1 MKNLKKHTKAE
12 LISKINGLKTNPG
25 LFSKT
30 MSFLLLFKSFIL
42 KITLIAIVIK
52 IFKRYSIL
60 RRLWTVFNT
69 ILVTIFGISLV
80 DTFHLEIL
88 SNLFHNIIDVFTK
101 FQTNLLELFG
111 HKIETPTKMGTMNR
125 NDSSSTKIQ
134 NEVEGKSK
142 IIERFNK
149 IIHNEPEE
157 IKEDTPIYKNKYV
170 IIGGILILSGLTWY
184 FYDDLKPIGSSILAW
199 INSSRPKPGGDSS
212 NSRYDFNP
220 NSPWNISKP
229 LKDWWNKGE
238 SDDGFISPPTPSP
251 TYKPL
256 KLIKDWWNKD
266 KSAEVEPGTNSPITM
281 GKGKA
286 IDPRELSEKE
296 VERRLW
302 NQISGDRQ
310 QNFDWESQL
319 LLGEITNFN
328 DKVDSI
334 SDLNLRAVI
343 YSTIRGK
350 LLTLSALSPFLY
362 ANLIKD
368 NKINNEID
376 RFIDLETRITTEDTV
391 ENQSDTYNEVALAT
405 VEEQEVW
412 SDKALSPRAP
422 LSPIIHPITDK
433 PKSGFASLLDQIN
446 SFRNDKDV
454 VDENVPENKQE
465 QTDLDDE
472 NILDKVKEVFKEDIG
487 LKLDTHQSPIV
498 EVPQPDIIVNSGS
511 DDSMDHY
518 FPKSELIQEV
528 VNQPEDSIN
537 VKTKLD
543 NFKEDAEAF
552 YQKSAFQN
560 IRESINSM
568 TADKDITSTPN
579 VGNVGLQTPIQDRL
593 KLSPLMPK
601 PSLSNLFE
609 DTMNLFDDGP
619 IDTGIDTSGESSNK
633 VDVQPPITRPS
644 LPSSLLDQIKS
655 KRLEYGSPTS
665 DSHKDLLIEDHKPAD
680 ETYSSEDDLDPWKE
694 VKVNIKTGGVHN
706 RYVDIDFGEV
716 RDKVAKILI
725 YTNDGESNYFNPNLD
740 GKKQSQSFKW
750 DNKGINNHYYK
761 DLEIHKIFI
770 IEKGSTHSK
779 EIYNNPDVKFLPH
792 YLESLRK

>member
-42 KITLIAIVIK
+42 KITLIALIIK
-52 IFKRYSIL
+52 IFKKYSIL
-60 RRLWTVFNT
+60 RRLWTIFNT

-88 SNLFHNIIDVFTK
+88 SNLFHNIIDVFSK
-101 FQTNLLELFG
+101 FQTNLFELFG

-125 NDSSSTKIQ
+125 TDSSSTKIQ

-199 INSSRPKPGGDSS
+199 INSSRSQPGGDSS
-212 NSRYDFNP
+212 NSRYDSYP
-220 NSPWNISKP
+220 NSPRNISKS

-238 SDDGFISPPTPSP
+238 SDSGFISPSTPSP
-251 TYKPL
+251 SYKPL

-266 KSAEVEPGTNSPITM
+266 KSAEVDSNYNSPFNSPITM

-319 LLGEITNFN
+319 LIGEITNFN

-362 ANLIKD
+362 ENLIKD

-376 RFIDLETRITTEDTV
+376 RFIDLETRIISEDTGD
-391 ENQSDTYNEVALAT
+391 NQSETYNEVALAT

-422 LSPIIHPITDK
+422 LSPIIQPITDK

-454 VDENVPENKQE
+454 VDENVPENRAE
-465 QTDLDDE
+465 QTELDED
-472 NILDKVKEVFKEDIG
+472 IQKKVTELFKEDINF
-487 LKLDTHQSPIV
+487 KSDTKQSPIV
-498 EVPQPDIIVNSGS
+498 EVSQPDIIVNSGS

-518 FPKSELIQEV
+518 FPKSEVTQEV
-528 VNQPEDSIN
+528 INQPEDIHGFN
-537 VKTKLD
+537 NRLG
-543 NFKEDAEAF
+543 
-552 YQKSAFQN
+552 FQN
-560 IRESINSM
+560 INESIKSM
-568 TADKDITSTPN
+568 TVDKDITSTPN

-593 KLSPLMPK
+593 KLSPLLHK
-601 PSLSNLFE
+601 PSISNLFE
-609 DTMNLFDDGP
+609 DTMDLFDEDP

-633 VDVQPPITRPS
+633 LDLKEESSKTNITSDRS
-644 LPSSLLDQIKS
+644 DLFSAIKS
-655 KRLEYGSPTS
+655 LRREYGTPVEVNKELDEDNQANDESSSTEE
-665 DSHKDLLIEDHKPAD
+665 DLN
-680 ETYSSEDDLDPWKE
+680 PWKE
-694 VKVNIKTGGVHN
+694 VKINIKTGDVHN
-706 RYVDIDFGEV
+706 RFIDIDFGNL
-716 RDKVAKILI
+716 RDKVTKIII
-725 YTNDGESNYFNPNLD
+725 YTNDGEANSFNPNLD
-740 GKKQSQSFKW
+740 GKKQSQSFRW
-750 DNKGINNHYYK
+750 DNKGISNHYYK
-761 DLEIHKIFI
+761 DLQINKIYAL
-770 IEKGSTHSK
+770 ELGSANPK
-779 EIYNNPDVKFLPH
+779 LIYDNPDVKFLPH
-792 YLESLRK
+792 YLDVIKRQISEKVK